1 MDSGFSLLV
10 KYFSQQLSV
19 NERQKLEEWRI
30 SSAENSQLFS
40 EVSKLKMLKEYTKCN
55 TVAENSLAL
64 FRVQKKIRRRTSL
77 YRFRNILKYAA
88 VAVII
93 ISLSLFARTQFT
105 AGKYTTIVVAGN
117 ESVKKV
123 DLEDGSTVW
132 LAQFSELRIPVS
144 FSSEHRQVSLK
155 GKAYFDVKKNP
166 ESPFVV
172 TSPYVNVKVTGTSF
186 DLFVDDEGRCV
197 ETILASGK
205 VVLQDNRKKDV
216 FEMSPGEK
224 VVYNA
229 ENNRYSV
236 STVDV
241 NTLTSW
247 HLDQIKFE
255 NATLREIVNKLS
267 LIYDI
272 NINLE
277 SKKLADRRYRYVIN
291 REESLKEVLD
301 ILSFL
306 APIDY
311 SIEGSEVFITEKRI
325 MN

>member
-1 MDSGFSLLV
+1 MV

-30 SSAENSQLFS
+30 ASAENSQLFA
-40 EVSKLKMLKEYTKCN
+40 EVSKLKILKEYTKYN

-64 FRVQKKIRRRTSL
+64 FRVQKKIRSRTSL

-93 ISLSLFARTQFT
+93 ISLSLFAWTRFT

-117 ESVKKV
+117 ESVKKL

-132 LAQFSELRIPVS
+132 LAQFSELRIPES

-166 ESPFVV
+166 ESPFMV
-172 TSPYVNVKVTGTSF
+172 TSPHINVKVTGTSF

-267 LIYDI
+267 LIYDV

-311 SIEGSEVFITEKRI
+311 SIEGNEVFITEKRI